1 MESSK
6 NKTSKSR
13 RQFVKTASVA
23 AIGAPIIVKSSVF
36 GGKGITAPSDKINL
50 GIIGCGGLGKANL
63 SACAAHPD
71 VVVTAACD
79 VWKERLDPV
88 VELHMKTCTGY
99 TDYRDLL
106 QHKGLDAV
114 IIATPA
120 HWHAIQA
127 VEAAEAGLDIYLQK
141 PMTMHLGE
149 SLAVRNAVKKHDVMC
164 QIGTQIHAS
173 DHYRRMVELVRSGNL
188 GEIGTVRTFFT
199 MNEAP
204 NGIGLGY
211 NTDKVPKGMDWDMW
225 VGPAEMQPFN
235 PNLVK
240 DAFYHCFWQNYSGGW
255 TPGMAPHITDLPIW
269 ALELG
274 YPTEISA
281 SGGRYIIDDDSDG
294 YDNHEVIFRYPN
306 LTMTWMM
313 SLTNS
318 YGFDFLRSQES
329 KRRLGIYFHGVNGTL
344 LTDYSTHEILPEG
357 DRMKGMETPPET
369 IEPSPGHELEWVEC
383 IKSRKQPS
391 SNPGYHIK
399 VDAPIELSV
408 LSMKLGRSI
417 KFDPEK
423 EEIVGDEVAAKMAIP
438 EYRAPW
444 KFPGE
449 YL

>member
-1 MESSK
+1 MK
-6 NKTSKSR
+6 NTSPLTR
-13 RQFVKTASVA
+13 RQFVKTGSVA
-23 AIGAPIIVKSSVF
+23 AFAAPLILKSTFVS
-36 GGKGITAPSDKINL
+36 GKSITAPGDKINL

-63 SACAAHPD
+63 TASSKHPD

-79 VWKERLDPV
+79 VWKERLDYV
-88 VELHMKTCTGY
+88 VGLHKDTCTPY
-99 TDYRDLL
+99 TDYRELL

-127 VEAAEAGLDIYLQK
+127 IEAAEAGLDIYLQK

-149 SLAVRNAVKKHDVMC
+149 SIAVRNAVKKHDVMC
-164 QIGTQIHAS
+164 QIGTQIHS
-173 DHYRRMVELVRSGNL
+173 TEHYRRMVELVRSGNL
-188 GEIGTVRTFFT
+188 GDIGTVRTFFV

-204 NGIGLGY
+204 NGVGLGN
-211 NTDKVPKGMDWDMW
+211 NTKNIPEGMDWDMW
-225 VGPAEMQPFN
+225 VGPARMQPFN
-235 PNLVK
+235 PYLVK
-240 DAFYHCFWQNYSGGW
+240 DAFYHGSWMDFSGGW

-281 SGGRYIIDDDSDG
+281 MGGRFITVDDGDA
-294 YDNHEVIFRYPN
+294 YDNHEVIWRYPN
-306 LTMTWMM
+306 LTMTWMS

-318 YGFDFLRSQES
+318 YGFDFARAQKSQ
-329 KRRLGIYFHGVNGTL
+329 RRLGIYFHGVNGTL

-357 DRMKGMETPPET
+357 DRMKDMETPAKS
-369 IEPSPGHELEWVEC
+369 IEPSPGHELEWVES

-391 SNPGYHIK
+391 CNPGYHIK
-399 VDAPIELSV
+399 VDIPIQLSV

-417 KFDPEK
+417 KFDPET
-423 EEIVGDEVAAKMAIP
+423 EQIVGDREASKMAVP
-438 EYRAPW
+438 EYRGPW
-444 KFPGE
+444 KFPSK

>member
-1 MESSK
+1 MK
-6 NKTSKSR
+6 NNLPLSR
-13 RQFVKTASVA
+13 RNFVKTTSVA
-23 AIGAPIIVKSSVF
+23 AIGAPLILKSSILKAN
-36 GGKGITAPSDKINL
+36 GSSAASDKINL
-50 GIIGCGGLGKANL
+50 GIIGCGGLGKQNL
-63 SACAAHPD
+63 DASAAHPD
-71 VVVTAACD
+71 VVVVAACD

-88 VELHMKTCTGY
+88 VEKYRKTCTGY
-99 TDYRDLL
+99 TDYRELL

-127 VEAAEAGLDIYLQK
+127 IEAAKAGLDIYLQK

-149 SLAVRNAVKKHDVMC
+149 SLAVRNAIKKHNVIS
-164 QIGTQIHAS
+164 QIGTQIHS
-173 DHYRRMVELVRSGNL
+173 GEHYRRMVELVRSGNL
-188 GEIGTVRTFFT
+188 GDIATVRTFFV

-204 NGIGLGY
+204 NGVGLGF
-211 NTDKVPKGMDWDMW
+211 NTEKIPKGMDWDMW
-225 VGPAEMQPFN
+225 VGPARMQPFN

-240 DAFYHCFWQNYSGGW
+240 DAFYHGSWMDFSGGW

-269 ALELG
+269 ALNLD

-281 SGGRYIIDDDSDG
+281 TGGRYITKDDGDA
-294 YDNHEVIFRYPN
+294 YDNHEVIWRYPN
-306 LTMTWMM
+306 LTMTWMS

-318 YGFDFLRSQES
+318 YGFDFLREQKSQ
-329 KRRLGIYFHGVNGTL
+329 RRLGIYFHGVNGTL
-344 LTDYSTHEILPEG
+344 LTDYNTHQLLPEG
-357 DRMKGMETPPET
+357 DRMKGMQTPPKS

-391 SNPGYHIK
+391 CNAGYHVK
-399 VDAPIELSV
+399 VDVPIELSV

-417 KFDPEK
+417 KFDPASEK
-423 EEIVGDEVAAKMAIP
+423 IVGDDEAAKLAVP

-444 KFPGE
+444 KFPTE

>member
-1 MESSK
+1 MKK
-6 NKTSKSR
+6 NSPFTR
-13 RQFVKTASVA
+13 RKFVKTSSVA
-23 AIGAPIIVKSSVF
+23 AIGAPLILKSSLIK
-36 GGKGITAPSDKINL
+36 GEGITAASDKINL

-63 SACAAHPD
+63 NASVAHPD
-71 VVVTAACD
+71 VVVVAACD
-79 VWKERLDPV
+79 VWEERLDPI
-88 VELHMKTCTGY
+88 VEKYKTTCTGY

-149 SLAVRNAVKKHDVMC
+149 SLAVRNAIRKHKVIS
-164 QIGTQIHAS
+164 QIGTQIHAGE
-173 DHYRRMVELVRSGNL
+173 HYRRMVELVRSGNL
-188 GEIGTVRTFFT
+188 GDISTVRTFFV

-204 NGIGLGY
+204 DGIGTGN
-211 NTDKVPKGMDWDMW
+211 NTTKIPKGMDWDMW
-225 VGPAEMQPFN
+225 VGPARMQLFN

-240 DAFYHCFWQNYSGGW
+240 DAFYHCFWMDFSGGW

-269 ALELG
+269 ALDLD

-281 SGGRYIIDDDSDG
+281 TGGRYIIKDDSDA
-294 YDNHEVIFRYPN
+294 YDNHEVIWRYPN
-306 LTMTWMM
+306 LTMTWMQN
-313 SLTNS
+313 SANS
-318 YGFDFLRSQES
+318 YGFDFLKSKES

-344 LTDYSTHEILPEG
+344 QTDYNTHEILPEG
-357 DRMKGMETPPET
+357 DRMDGMQTPPQS
-369 IEPSPGHELEWVEC
+369 ISPSPGHELEWVEC

-391 SNPGYHIK
+391 CCAEYHVK
-399 VDAPIELSV
+399 VDIPIALSV

-417 KFDPEK
+417 KFDPATES
-423 EEIVGDEVAAKMAIP
+423 IVGDKEAAKMAIP
-438 EYRAPW
+438 EYRGQW
-444 KFPGE
+444 KFPSK